1 MAITNHINLTSQRN
15 KFNFYFPIAV
25 AFIFFFSVASLLAW
39 IFVTQLL
46 RGVFPSSDFMIP
58 VISVVFFY
66 LTYYTVA
73 RYFRN
78 APIIKIEGDGIT
90 FGKESHLLKDIE
102 DVYLTGK
109 VPFRYIFRFPMEGTT
124 LNFKDGTTRY
134 IYDDLY
140 SNSAQLKSFLDL
152 VVVKKKPF
160 VEQKDYGIDLSAID
174 VSSAEVFKG
183 NAIFSLRGLNIVG
196 LIGFFI
202 YLSVFKVKSIPI
214 GFVIGFS
221 LFSLLWIYLN
231 ARLMNYIK
239 LTGEYLIINNHML
252 VWKKSI
258 YRIHDI
264 QEIVFEEQR
273 KAPYSLRIITK
284 DFLNKLYPAATLRD
298 KTWLHLKD
306 KLEGHKIKVRNE
318 IKLLK

>member
-1 MAITNHINLTSQRN
+1 MTTTNHITITSQRN

-39 IFVTQLL
+39 IFITQMI
-46 RGVFPSSDFMIP
+46 RGVFPSSDFMVP

-66 LTYYTVA
+66 LTYYTVV
-73 RYFRN
+73 RYFKN
-78 APIIKIEGDGIT
+78 APIITIEGERIT

-102 DVYLTGK
+102 SVYLTGK
-109 VPFRYIFRFPMEGTT
+109 VPFKYIFRFPMEGTT
-124 LNFKDGTTRY
+124 LNFKNGTTKY
-134 IYDDLY
+134 IYDDIY
-140 SNSAQLKSFLDL
+140 SNSAQLKSFLDQ

-160 VEQKDYGIDLSAID
+160 VEQNDYEINLNAID

-183 NAIFSLRGLNIVG
+183 NPIFSLRGLNIMG

-202 YLSVFKVKSIPI
+202 YLSVFKVKNIPI

-231 ARLMNYIK
+231 ARLMNYIR
-239 LTGEYLIINNHML
+239 LTGEYLIINNHIL

-264 QEIVFEEQR
+264 KEIVFEEQR

-284 DFLNKLYPAATLRD
+284 DFRNKLYPAATLRD
-298 KTWLHLKD
+298 KTWLQLKG
-306 KLEGHKIKVRNE
+306 KLEIHKIKVRNE